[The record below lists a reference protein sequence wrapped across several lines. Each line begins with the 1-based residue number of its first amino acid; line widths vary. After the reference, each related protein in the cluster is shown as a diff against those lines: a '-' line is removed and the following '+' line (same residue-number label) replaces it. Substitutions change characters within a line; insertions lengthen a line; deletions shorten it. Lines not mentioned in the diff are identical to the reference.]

1 MKLHRSALL
10 VAQRCVHPS
19 IGNVQYTKQLGT
31 DEDEYKDIQTAIF
44 CIHIC

>member
-1 MKLHRSALL
+1 MHQSALL

-31 DEDEYKDIQTAIF
+31 DEDEYKLALGATF
-44 CIHIC
+44 CTHRC